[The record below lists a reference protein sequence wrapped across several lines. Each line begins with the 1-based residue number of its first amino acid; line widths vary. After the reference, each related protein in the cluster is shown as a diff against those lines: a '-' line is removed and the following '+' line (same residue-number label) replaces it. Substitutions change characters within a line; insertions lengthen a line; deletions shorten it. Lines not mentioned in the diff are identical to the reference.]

1 MIYTLVGLVDLILAV
16 AMYVIFAQVIVSWL
30 IVFKIINLHSGV
42 VRSIIEGL
50 DRITGPVYR
59 PIRKVLPDF
68 GGMDFSPVVVILI
81 IIFIRSKLLPGILM
95 EVGPTIT

>member
-1 MIYTLVGLVDLILAV
+1 MVYTLVGLVDLILAV

-30 IVFKIINLHSGV
+30 IVFNVINLHSGP
-42 VRSIIEGL
+42 VRSIIQAL

-59 PIRKVLPDF
+59 PIRKLLPDF
-68 GGMDFSPVVVILI
+68 GGMDFSPLVVILI
-81 IIFIRSKLLPGILM
+81 IIALRKYVLPGILM

>member
-1 MIYTLVGLVDLILAV
+1 MVYTLVGLVDLILAV
-16 AMYVIFAQVIVSWL
+16 AMWVIFAQVIISWL
-30 IVFKIINLHSGV
+30 IVFNVINLHSGV
-42 VRSIIEGL
+42 VRSIIQAL

-68 GGMDFSPVVVILI
+68 GGMDFSPLVVILVI
-81 IIFIRSKLLPGILM
+81 IALRKYVLPGILL

>member
-16 AMYVIFAQVIVSWL
+16 AVYVIFAQVIISWL
-30 IVFKIINLHSGV
+30 IVFKVINLHSGV
-42 VRSIIEGL
+42 VRSIIDAL
-50 DRITGPVYR
+50 DRITGPIYR

-68 GGMDFSPVVVILI
+68 GGMDFSPLVVILI

>member
-16 AMYVIFAQVIVSWL
+16 AMWVIFAQVIISWL
-30 IVFKIINLHSGV
+30 IVFNVINLHSGV
-42 VRSIIEGL
+42 VRSIIQAL

-68 GGMDFSPVVVILI
+68 GGMDFSPLVVILVI
-81 IIFIRSKLLPGILM
+81 IALRKYVLPGILL